1 MSRASR
7 RCVLHILTTP
17 SSLTLF
23 LEKEGK
29 RCKFLPL
36 IGEEEKMLDFRD
48 QILVGGIGSFAN
60 KAF

>member
-1 MSRASR
+1 MF
-7 RCVLHILTTP
+7 
-17 SSLTLF
+17 F

-29 RCKFLPL
+29 RCKFLPP

-48 QILVGGIGSFAN
+48 QILVGGNRPIES

>member
-7 RCVLHILTTP
+7 RCVLNILTTP
-17 SSLTLF
+17 GSITSF
-23 LEKEGK
+23 LEQEGK
-29 RCKFLPL
+29 RCKFLPP

-48 QILVGGIGSFAN
+48 QILVGGNRPIES